1 MYTKCIVV
9 PRELSFLGQKGS
21 WSSSS
26 LTATSFQERWILGAG
41 DSLGSGGKEVE
52 AVLIV
57 CLLCAE
63 SCAQLLVLVCS
74 LTCRRPFQHSGKRT
88 SPRLLGFVPAHR
100 ALEDIPGR
108 SSYPS
113 PVPPS
118 GPPLQMTE
126 PDHYY
131 PPKRGKYHE
140 NAGCIV
146 NFKN

>member
-1 MYTKCIVV
+1 MYTKCIAV

-26 LTATSFQERWILGAG
+26 LTATSFQERWISGAG
-41 DSLGSGGKEVE
+41 DSLGSGGKEIE
-52 AVLIV
+52 AILIM

-74 LTCRRPFQHSGKRT
+74 LACRRPFQHSGKRT

-113 PVPPS
+113 PDPPIWATLANDRTRS
-118 GPPLQMTE
+118 LL
-126 PDHYY
+126 

-140 NAGCIV
+140 NTGCIV